1 MEKNLVLYRVQA
13 ENDPNGKTRRL
24 HRGMLQSYDDL
35 LDNFNWNLT
44 KKDKT
49 EAEST
54 VENKTKKVEKHKK
67 EI

>member
-1 MEKNLVLYRVQA
+1 MEKNLVLYRVLA
-13 ENDPNGKTRRL
+13 ENDPNGKTRSL